1 MAKRKQLE
9 GLVKVFVS
17 SSKELAINT
26 NSETVICEGKLYL
39 HTAGLLCSYCLTLSF
54 LQKI

>member
-1 MAKRKQLE
+1 MAQRKQLE
-9 GLVKVFVS
+9 SSEKVFVL

-39 HTAGLLCSYCLTLSF
+39 NTAGLPCLYRLTLSF
-54 LQKI
+54 SQKI